1 MTRAG
6 NVYGEALFSLARE
19 EQLEKALLDQL
30 LVLQESFRQE
40 PDFLRLLANRS
51 VPKERRC
58 TVLEESF
65 RGRVHNYVLNFL
77 KLLTE
82 KGHSSSFLD
91 CVSAYQNLY
100 YEQQNILPV
109 SVVTAVALSEGQKN
123 RLTDKLAD
131 MTGKSILLTETV
143 DPAVLGGI
151 RLEYAGQ
158 ELEDTVR
165 RRLDDLRSLL
175 TNTVL

>member
-6 NVYGEALFSLARE
+6 SVYGEALFSLARE
-19 EQLEKALLDQL
+19 EQLDKTLLEQL
-30 LVLQESFRQE
+30 LVLLESFRQE

-51 VPKERRC
+51 IPGERRLA
-58 TVLEESF
+58 VLEESF
-65 RGRVHNYVLNFL
+65 RGRIHEYVLNFL

-82 KGHSSSFLD
+82 KGHIQSFSD
-91 CVSAYQNLY
+91 CVSTYQTLY

-109 SVVTAVALSEGQKN
+109 HAVTAVALSAEQQG
-123 RLTDKLAD
+123 RLTDKLAA